1 MIYSLRG
8 KLAVCTPGFAVI
20 ECAGV
25 GYRVMITGNTLGKIA
40 SKLDSEVFL
49 LTYMKVS
56 EDAVD
61 LYGFAEEEELN
72 LFKMLISVS
81 GVGAKMAL
89 SVLTLMTPER
99 FAMAVGAGDSKAIS
113 KAPGV
118 GAKTAARIIL
128 ELKDK
133 IAKGFPTDALASTE
147 ESNDPSGVGGLL
159 GDAVDTLLVL
169 GYKRSEAMA
178 ALNGINAEGM
188 GLEDIIK
195 AALKKLARN

>member
-1 MIYSLRG
+1 MIYSLTG
-8 KLAVCTPGFAVI
+8 KLAVCNPGFAVI
-20 ECAGV
+20 ECGGV
-25 GYRVMITGNTLGKIA
+25 GYRVMITGNTLGKIV
-40 SKLDSEVFL
+40 SKLNSEVFL

-56 EDAVD
+56 EDALD

-99 FAMAVGAGDSKAIS
+99 FAMAVGAGDAKAIS

-133 IAKGFPTDALASTE
+133 IAKGFPTDGVLPADDGGSSA
-147 ESNDPSGVGGLL
+147 GVGGML

-188 GLEDIIK
+188 DLEEIIK
-195 AALKKLARN
+195 TALKKLARS